1 MYGRS
6 LPKNEKGNIG
16 TGLGQTTAAGTTGL
30 VPPTREISEEG
41 ETLRIDGVEIV
52 FMSVPG
58 AEAPSE
64 IMMYFPEMKAFC
76 VAEEI
81 NRTLHNLLTLRGAKV
96 RNGQLW
102 SKYIDRA
109 ITECGDQVEVSFSTH
124 HWPTWDNKNI
134 VAYWEKQRD
143 LYRYLHDQTLHLANQ
158 GYTPREIAEMIK
170 LPSSIAN
177 EFANRGYYGTV
188 SHNVKAQYQMYF
200 GWFDGIPAHLN
211 PLPPVEEGK
220 KYVEAIG
227 GEDEV
232 MKKAREAY
240 NQGEYRW
247 TATLLNHLV
256 FANPKHKPARQLLA
270 DTYAQ
275 LGYQAESGPWRNFYL
290 TGAMELTEGIAGKGK
305 ANSNRARMSQN
316 LSPEMLFDLLAIQI
330 NGEKAADKDLI
341 INIILTDT
349 NEQATLILKNG
360 ALSNRIGRLHP
371 APTVT
376 LEGDKQVIYASLMQ
390 PENIAANLQA
400 HKLSVTGKL
409 ESLKE
414 LLSTFEAPDAYFNII
429 EP

>member
-1 MYGRS
+1 
-6 LPKNEKGNIG
+6 
-16 TGLGQTTAAGTTGL
+16 
-30 VPPTREISEEG
+30 
-41 ETLRIDGVEIV
+41 
-52 FMSVPG
+52 
-58 AEAPSE
+58 
-64 IMMYFPEMKAFC
+64 
-76 VAEEI
+76 
-81 NRTLHNLLTLRGAKV
+81 
-96 RNGQLW
+96 
-102 SKYIDRA
+102 
-109 ITECGDQVEVSFSTH
+109 
-124 HWPTWDNKNI
+124 
-134 VAYWEKQRD
+134 
-143 LYRYLHDQTLHLANQ
+143 
-158 GYTPREIAEMIK
+158 MIK

-240 NQGEYRW
+240 NQG
-247 TATLLNHLV
+247 
-256 FANPKHKPARQLLA
+256 
-270 DTYAQ
+270 
-275 LGYQAESGPWRNFYL
+275 GYQAESGPWRNFYL

-305 ANSNRARMSQN
+305 ASSNRARMSQN

-341 INIILTDT
+341 TNIILTDT

-376 LEGDKQVIYASLMQ
+376 LEGDKQVIYTSLMQ

-414 LLSTFEAPDAYFNII
+414 LFSTFEAPDAYFKYHRALNLSRLLHGWIKKFI
-429 EP
+429 FVRSLEKAILL

>member
-1 MYGRS
+1 
-6 LPKNEKGNIG
+6 
-16 TGLGQTTAAGTTGL
+16 
-30 VPPTREISEEG
+30 
-41 ETLRIDGVEIV
+41 
-52 FMSVPG
+52 
-58 AEAPSE
+58 
-64 IMMYFPEMKAFC
+64 
-76 VAEEI
+76 
-81 NRTLHNLLTLRGAKV
+81 
-96 RNGQLW
+96 
-102 SKYIDRA
+102 
-109 ITECGDQVEVSFSTH
+109 
-124 HWPTWDNKNI
+124 
-134 VAYWEKQRD
+134 
-143 LYRYLHDQTLHLANQ
+143 
-158 GYTPREIAEMIK
+158 
-170 LPSSIAN
+170 
-177 EFANRGYYGTV
+177 
-188 SHNVKAQYQMYF
+188 
-200 GWFDGIPAHLN
+200 
-211 PLPPVEEGK
+211 
-220 KYVEAIG
+220 
-227 GEDEV
+227 

-330 NGEKAADKDLI
+330 NGEKAADKELNNKYYLNRYERTSHLDLKERRI
-341 INIILTDT
+341 T
-349 NEQATLILKNG
+349 
-360 ALSNRIGRLHP
+360 NRIGRLHP

-414 LLSTFEAPDAYFNII
+414 LFSTFEAPDAYFNII